1 MQALKFPPNNGVLPS
16 RLTFANRNCKI
27 WKTPST
33 SLENNMQKRWCASIH
48 IPNLD
53 NKCGHWQHGK
63 KYLKY
68 RIADSS
74 TNKGGWQQT
83 RWNWKRWHKC
93 DASLAMQP
101 NHVRFMAFFLK
112 NPFARPTTL
121 MKLVAVRFHLSRSQF
136 VHIYCPLD
144 GPRTTPSRKSQ
155 RVSVSIQPCR
165 YVWKHGCLAKKS
177 LEVMI
182 RGYVSILVSHFITR
196 HPGKSTN
203 ISGACI
209 LFGTLPVTQ
218 AELT

>member
-1 MQALKFPPNNGVLPS
+1 
-16 RLTFANRNCKI
+16 
-27 WKTPST
+27 
-33 SLENNMQKRWCASIH
+33 
-48 IPNLD
+48 
-53 NKCGHWQHGK
+53 
-63 KYLKY
+63 
-68 RIADSS
+68 
-74 TNKGGWQQT
+74 
-83 RWNWKRWHKC
+83 
-93 DASLAMQP
+93 
-101 NHVRFMAFFLK
+101 MAFFLK

-121 MKLVAVRFHLSRSQF
+121 MKLLAVRFHLSRSQF

-218 AELT
+218 AELTQLPALRRYMLRSIVGWVRMHDECSRSTMSRMKQRVVAALKTNHIEAWSKQLARSKKRTDDISLLHPTLH